1 MKKNFKKVFFSAAL
15 FTGILIAGA
24 CKNIGLGESVDTQ
37 PPEVAVSYP
46 PVAATVRGEL
56 ALYGTYKDD
65 KSVAG
70 VVLSVLDSD
79 QNTIEEYKEV
89 KAELLSADKTNGN
102 WKCSIDTTK
111 LTDGKYTFIVKVVD
125 AEGNSTEDK
134 SRTFSVDNTPRC
146 LLFPAREL

>member
-15 FTGILIAGA
+15 VTGILLAGA

-56 ALYGTYKDD
+56 VLYGTYKDD

-89 KAELLSADKTNGN
+89 KAELL
-102 WKCSIDTTK
+102 
-111 LTDGKYTFIVKVVD
+111 
-125 AEGNSTEDK
+125 
-134 SRTFSVDNTPRC
+134 
-146 LLFPAREL
+146 